1 MASEDEDVETTTFAD
16 RLDSWGS
23 LHTRP
28 RQLLPLLLFS
38 PPLFLSTYVN
48 LAGFPT
54 GAAGISAAWS
64 GLYALMALR
73 RKPAGRSV
81 ATRFLSPRGLTRGA
95 AIGLGV
101 ANAVAGGWVFLHGD
115 WDRDEEERV
124 KRNRWEE

>member
-1 MASEDEDVETTTFAD
+1 MPPATLATLVIA
-16 RLDSWGS
+16 

-28 RQLLPLLLFS
+28 RQLAPLLLFA

-73 RKPAGRSV
+73 RRPTGRAAGLG
-81 ATRFLSPRGLTRGA
+81 ARFLSPRGLTRGA
-95 AIGLGV
+95 AVGLGAV
-101 ANAVAGGWVFLHGD
+101 NAVAGGWTYFRGD
-115 WDRDEEERV
+115 WEADEEERV
-124 KRNRWEE
+124 KRNRWGGEE